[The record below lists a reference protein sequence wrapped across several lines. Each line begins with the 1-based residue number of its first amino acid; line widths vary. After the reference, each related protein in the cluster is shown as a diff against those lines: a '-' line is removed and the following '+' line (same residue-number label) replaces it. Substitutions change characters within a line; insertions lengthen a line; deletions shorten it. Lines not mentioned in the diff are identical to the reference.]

1 MDVVDGCYCSNC
13 GAARPEEPGPCALCG
28 DTRRSFHA
36 NISAEVKVTASM
48 SAGVRRGP
56 QSWAYFYMVGAVLL
70 AIGLAII
77 ALLPVPWWARVIWM
91 LCFAIFVIVA
101 IADSRR
107 VHELLLSIK
116 AAYEDKLR

>member
-1 MDVVDGCYCSNC
+1 M
-13 GAARPEEPGPCALCG
+13 
-28 DTRRSFHA
+28 
-36 NISAEVKVTASM
+36 SAEVKVTASM

-77 ALLPVPWWARVIWM
+77 SLFPVPWWARAIYM
-91 LCFAIFVIVA
+91 LCFATFVIVA

-107 VHELLLSIK
+107 VHELLLRIK
-116 AAYEDKLR
+116 KAYEDKLR